1 MQGQCEKRPVT
12 VADIIEVA
20 GIQSTI
26 VVDEGSN
33 VLADHYTTQKGWEM
47 VSTFKV
53 LSIFPI
59 VKYKGGSFAEVF
71 IQVTVDYKS

>member
-20 GIQSTI
+20 GTQSLI
-26 VVDEGSN
+26 VVDVGSN
-33 VLADHYTTQKGWEM
+33 VLADHYTAPKRWEM

-59 VKYKGGSFAEVF
+59 VKFKGGSFTEVF